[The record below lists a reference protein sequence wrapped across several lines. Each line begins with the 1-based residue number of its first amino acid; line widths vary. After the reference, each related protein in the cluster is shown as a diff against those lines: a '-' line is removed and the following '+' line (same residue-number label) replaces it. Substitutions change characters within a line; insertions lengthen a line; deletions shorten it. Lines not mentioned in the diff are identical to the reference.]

1 MRALSI
7 VGAALIVCACHSSG
21 DAEEANARPV
31 ARRDFQVGAFDRIA
45 LSGSPDIQVNVGAA
59 PSVRAEGDQELVN
72 RLEVAVENGQLQVRI
87 REGSSNWFSFHH
99 DRGVKLYVTVPSLAG
114 VSIAGSGD
122 VRVDRVQ
129 GASFNGSIA
138 GSGDM
143 QIGALAVGEASFTVT
158 GSGDI
163 RGSGHAEHTSVS
175 VTGSGDIDLAGL
187 ETGDATLAVAG
198 SGNIGIRATRTAA
211 VEIHGSG
218 DVTVAGPA
226 RCTIS
231 KAGSGDAHCGGA

>member
-7 VGAALIVCACHSSG
+7 AAAALIVSACHSSG
-21 DAEEANARPV
+21 DAEETRPT

-59 PSVRAEGDQELVN
+59 PSVRAEGDQDLVD
-72 RLEVAVENGQLQVRI
+72 RLEVVVEGGQLRVRI

-129 GASFNGSIA
+129 GARFEGSIA

-143 QIGALAVGEASFTVT
+143 EIGALAVTDAAFTVT

-163 RGSGHAEHTSVS
+163 RGTGRAERTNVS
-175 VTGSGDIDLAGL
+175 VTGSGDIDLGAL

-231 KAGSGDAHCGGA
+231 KAGSGDVHCGGA